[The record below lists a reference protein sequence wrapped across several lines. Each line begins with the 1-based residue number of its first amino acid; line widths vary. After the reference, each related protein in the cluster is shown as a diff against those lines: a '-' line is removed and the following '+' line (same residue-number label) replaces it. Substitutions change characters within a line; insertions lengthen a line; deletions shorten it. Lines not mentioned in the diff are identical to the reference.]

1 MAEQDNFIGQGAALN
16 GQASMRPYKE
26 PGINPFDAAIPGQ
39 SLTDNPGNGAW
50 EHPPQFSDIEDA
62 TDYVYGRL
70 QKKENLKRIVVL
82 LKMGIPIEAL
92 VKIITFSGFLEGKW
106 TVDGAKLLDPAVAMM
121 ITSIAEL
128 GKIPA
133 KAGLGNVNDE
143 DFFDEMAHNNMAIEQ
158 DRSGSPMIPAAKI
171 PPQIENKGLM
181 ARGNYGA

>member
-1 MAEQDNFIGQGAALN
+1 MAEQDNFTGQGAALN
-16 GQASMRPYKE
+16 GQTPTGAYRE
-26 PGINPFDAAIPGQ
+26 PATNPFDAAIPGQ

-50 EHPPQFSDIEDA
+50 EHPPEIADIEEA
-62 TDYVYGRL
+62 TEYVYKRL

-92 VKIITFSGFLEGKW
+92 VKLITFSGFLEGKW
-106 TVDGAKLLDPAVAMM
+106 TVDSAKLLEPAVAMM

-128 GKIPA
+128 GKISA

-143 DFFDEMAHNNMAIEQ
+143 DFFGEMAQNNMAIEQ
-158 DRSGSPMIPAAKI
+158 DRAGSQMLAQEA

-181 ARGNYGA
+181 ARGNYGV

>member
-128 GKIPA
+128 GRIPA

-143 DFFDEMAHNNMAIEQ
+143 DFFDEMAQNNMAIEQ
-158 DRSGSPMIPAAKI
+158 DRSGSPMIPAGK
-171 PPQIENKGLM
+171 PLPQIENKGIM
-181 ARGNYGA
+181 ARA

>member
-1 MAEQDNFIGQGAALN
+1 MAEQDNFIGQGADLN
-16 GQASMRPYKE
+16 AQVPMRAYKE
-26 PGINPFDAAIPGQ
+26 PTTNSFDAAIPGQ

-50 EHPPQFSDIEDA
+50 EHPPEFSDIEDA
-62 TDYVYGRL
+62 TDYIYKRL
-70 QKKENLKRIVVL
+70 QKKESLKRVVVL

-106 TVDGAKLLDPAVAMM
+106 TVDGAKLLDPVVAMM

-133 KAGLGNVNDE
+133 KAALGNVNDE
-143 DFFDEMAHNNMAIEQ
+143 DFFDEMAQNNMAIEQ
-158 DRSGSPMIPAAKI
+158 DRSGSPMIPADKI

-181 ARGNYGA
+181 ARGDYGI